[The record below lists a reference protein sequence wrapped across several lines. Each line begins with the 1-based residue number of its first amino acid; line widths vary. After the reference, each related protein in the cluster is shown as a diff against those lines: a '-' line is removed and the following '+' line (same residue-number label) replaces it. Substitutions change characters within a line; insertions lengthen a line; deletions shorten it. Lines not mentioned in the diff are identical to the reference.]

1 MAGRKKPKNENK
13 LTVTLIGKPE
23 TEKIRKVVWSMGLR
37 KLNRKRTYPDCP
49 EIRGMIFKAKH
60 LLKVEEIGEKNV
72 SE

>member
-1 MAGRKKPKNENK
+1 MTAKKKAKKENQ
-13 LTVTLIGKPE
+13 LVVTLIGKPE

-60 LLKVEEIGEKNV
+60 LLKVEEIGEQNV

>member
-37 KLNRKRTYPDCP
+37 KLNRTRTYPDCP

>member
-1 MAGRKKPKNENK
+1 MTLRKKTKNESK

-37 KLNRKRTYPDCP
+37 KLNRRKTYPDRP

-60 LLKVEEIGEKNV
+60 ILKVEEIGEQNV